1 VTASDPIIVPAS
13 RDAPAPG
20 VAGGYESEATT
31 TRPSAIARMI
41 RDAMPRDE
49 MNVVGLI
56 LFFIGFVAL
65 GLASTVIEPAAVQ
78 KLSFAAPAGLACGV
92 AAVLPRRW
100 WFAYGAAVFGATI
113 LLRSVLGL
121 PFGQSVAS
129 GFAGACEAWA
139 FAWLV
144 SRVWPGVRDLGN
156 RVDVAHFFSA
166 AAISAAFGAS
176 LTVVMVLPFSTAA
189 TGPDVWAV
197 RFTGHFLGIVV
208 IAPVFLLRKQM
219 RRVSLTGWAELGLC
233 ALALLAISE
242 VSFDPSITT
251 VVFPYVP
258 LGVML
263 VMVVRLQT
271 PGAVLLPF
279 TVVPVALWQTSL
291 GHGPFAQLT
300 RSPFQHAIA
309 AQLYG
314 LTAGVCAW
322 LIAAVLGERAAAMDA
337 LRKAN
342 ETLEER
348 VHERTERLAASTK
361 MAVAGARVSE
371 ALAEAG
377 LDEAATMADIAQHLV
392 ETLGG
397 VCVIALTSEDE
408 TSFVP
413 EVVRSV
419 DPVLE
424 DATRRAFSSMRFDH
438 TSEGLTGR
446 AVASGRTV
454 RADGRP
460 EELAARSH
468 PALRIWIIE
477 RGIRDV
483 AVVLM
488 HNDGNIVGTITML
501 RTNGAPFD
509 NAEALLLED
518 LAVRAGLAIAKARL
532 HSEVTA
538 SEERFHAA
546 FHDGPIG
553 MALVDLG
560 PAQRG
565 QIIKANGAL
574 SRLTGYS
581 EEQMVGREFAACFP
595 EADDD
600 IDIRTSGN
608 VTGHD
613 NDNGHDIGNRE
624 SGPEREFA
632 FLRPDG
638 TTVWVRISQ
647 SIVRHGDRP
656 VYAVALL
663 EDVSARKHAEAELH
677 RRALYD
683 PLTGLPN
690 RDLFA
695 DHLDLALQQLKRTPG
710 TLALLYIDLDH
721 FKEVN
726 DTLGHEAGDKVLR
739 EIGGR
744 LAGEVRGPD
753 TAARLG
759 GDEFVILCPA
769 IADDADATRIAARLD
784 GALTTPIQ
792 LAGRE
797 VDVSASI
804 GISTTRNGTIDPEDF
819 LRQADLAMYEA
830 KQNGRR
836 RWAMYNPSVGERTK
850 RRRHVEHDLQVALDE
865 RWLLLHYQPVI
876 DMEAERIV
884 GVEALLRIAH
894 PERGLLMPDS
904 FIDVAEESD
913 LILPIGEWVLNEAC
927 SQLARW
933 QRYGEISAS
942 VNFSAREVAT
952 HRVTESVLAAAAATG
967 IAPANLTLEMTER
980 VLIEAADPT
989 LDDLQR
995 LTDLGVRLA
1004 IDDFGTGYSSLTYL
1018 NRFPVDTLKIDRS
1031 FVAGLGLRDRDTAIV
1046 EAILGLARTLNL
1058 SKVAEGVETAE
1069 QVTALRSLGC
1079 RHAQGFHLGRPMPAE
1094 AITPLLESQ
1103 ALAAP
1108 VR

>member
-1 VTASDPIIVPAS
+1 
-13 RDAPAPG
+13 
-20 VAGGYESEATT
+20 
-31 TRPSAIARMI
+31 M
-41 RDAMPRDE
+41 
-49 MNVVGLI
+49 
-56 LFFIGFVAL
+56 
-65 GLASTVIEPAAVQ
+65 
-78 KLSFAAPAGLACGV
+78 
-92 AAVLPRRW
+92 
-100 WFAYGAAVFGATI
+100 
-113 LLRSVLGL
+113 
-121 PFGQSVAS
+121 
-129 GFAGACEAWA
+129 
-139 FAWLV
+139 
-144 SRVWPGVRDLGN
+144 
-156 RVDVAHFFSA
+156 
-166 AAISAAFGAS
+166 
-176 LTVVMVLPFSTAA
+176 
-189 TGPDVWAV
+189 
-197 RFTGHFLGIVV
+197 
-208 IAPVFLLRKQM
+208 
-219 RRVSLTGWAELGLC
+219 
-233 ALALLAISE
+233 
-242 VSFDPSITT
+242 
-251 VVFPYVP
+251 
-258 LGVML
+258 
-263 VMVVRLQT
+263 
-271 PGAVLLPF
+271 
-279 TVVPVALWQTSL
+279 
-291 GHGPFAQLT
+291 
-300 RSPFQHAIA
+300 
-309 AQLYG
+309 
-314 LTAGVCAW
+314 
-322 LIAAVLGERAAAMDA
+322 
-337 LRKAN
+337 
-342 ETLEER
+342 
-348 VHERTERLAASTK
+348 
-361 MAVAGARVSE
+361 
-371 ALAEAG
+371 
-377 LDEAATMADIAQHLV
+377 
-392 ETLGG
+392 
-397 VCVIALTSEDE
+397 
-408 TSFVP
+408 
-413 EVVRSV
+413 
-419 DPVLE
+419 
-424 DATRRAFSSMRFDH
+424 
-438 TSEGLTGR
+438 TGR
-446 AVASGRTV
+446 AVTSGRTV
-454 RADGRP
+454 IADGNP
-460 EELAARSH
+460 EELATRSH
-468 PALRIWIIE
+468 PQLRTFVLE
-477 RGIRDV
+477 QGIRDV

-488 HNDGNIVGTITML
+488 HNHGEVVGTITML
-501 RTNGAPFD
+501 RTTAAPFD
-509 NAEALLLED
+509 EAEAQLLED
-518 LAVRAGLAIAKARL
+518 LAARAGLAIANARL
-532 HSEVTA
+532 HTEVTA
-538 SEERFHAA
+538 SEDRFHAA
-546 FHDGPIG
+546 FDDGPIG
-553 MALVDLG
+553 MALVGLD
-560 PAQRG
+560 PAHHG
-565 QIIKANGAL
+565 QILKANGAL

-600 IDIRTSGN
+600 IDIRKSGN
-608 VTGHD
+608 G
-613 NDNGHDIGNRE
+613 NGNGE

-638 TTVWVRISQ
+638 TTVWVRFSQ
-647 SIVRHGDRP
+647 SIVCHDGRP

-739 EIGGR
+739 EIGWR

-836 RWAMYNPSVGERTK
+836 RWAMYNPSVGERTT

-1058 SKVAEGVETAE
+1058 STVAEGVETAE